1 LKFKIS
7 LGLIALLSASVWFS
21 ACAKKSQTTAEAA
34 TPSAASQIKVQV
46 TPLISQKLSTT
57 IELPAQLLPYQAVDV
72 YAKETGFVKWMGVDR
87 GSRVKRGELIA
98 QLEAPELTARRSE
111 ADSKYQSAQ
120 AQLLAAEAKVSADE
134 ATYKR
139 MADAAKIP
147 GVVAGN
153 DLEVAEKT
161 AEADRQK
168 VAALEKNVKAAQ
180 DALQAVSQLESYLK
194 ITAPFD
200 GQITTRYVHPGALVG
215 PQGGSGAS
223 APLVRIETV
232 TRLRLVVPVPE
243 YDAGDVPE
251 RTEVGFTV
259 PSFPGRT
266 FRAPIA
272 RVSHEVDINTRTM
285 PVELDVRDPSGLLIP
300 GTYCQVEWPL
310 RRRYPTLFAPS
321 SAVATNQARTFV
333 LRVRNNRAEWVDV
346 KTGAAVGKL
355 IEVFGDLHAG
365 DQIVTHGTDQI
376 ESGTPV
382 TPLPANS
389 TTQQE

>member
-1 LKFKIS
+1 MKFRTLAGVIT
-7 LGLIALLSASVWFS
+7 LLSISAWFGS
-21 ACAKKSQTTAEAA
+21 CAKQSQGSAEAA
-34 TPSAASQIKVQV
+34 NSTTGSQIKLEVTSVVSQRLNTTVQ
-46 TPLISQKLSTT
+46 
-57 IELPAQLLPYQAVDV
+57 LPAQLMPYEAVDV
-72 YAKETGFVKWMGVDR
+72 YAKETGFVKSIGVDR
-87 GSRVKRGELIA
+87 GSRVKTGELIA
-98 QLEAPELTARRSE
+98 QLEAPELVARRSE

-120 AQLLAAEAKVSADE
+120 AQLLAAEAQVSADE

-153 DLEVAEKT
+153 DLEVAQKT

-215 PQGGSGAS
+215 PQGGAGAS
-223 APLVRIETV
+223 TPIVRIETLS
-232 TRLRLVVPVPE
+232 RLRLVVPVPE
-243 YDAGDVPE
+243 YDAGDIPE
-251 RTEVGFTV
+251 RTEVSFTV

-266 FRAPIA
+266 FRAPISRIA
-272 RVSHEVDINTRTM
+272 HEVDINTRTM
-285 PVELDVRDPSGLLIP
+285 PVELDVRDPQGQLIP
-300 GTYCQVEWPL
+300 GTFCQVEWPV
-310 RRRYPTLFAPS
+310 RRSYATLFVPS

-333 LRVRNNRAEWVDV
+333 VRVRNNRAQWVDV
-346 KTGAAVGKL
+346 KTGSTIGKL

-365 DQIVTHGTDQI
+365 DEVVVHGTDQI
-376 ESGTPV
+376 ESGTSV
-382 TPLPANS
+382 TPTRAN
-389 TTQQE
+389 TKAQQG